1 MSWILCNTRADRLAV
16 DFMSAASI
24 ADIEDAEGILED
36 IMIMFFPGREAETID
51 EMDAAQIGRSIRAA
65 AHMLSHA
72 LTRYHCNL
80 GHYDNPRVEA
90 FQLRAER
97 CRKVCEA
104 ERLHDEAEETGCTA
118 EGMYMDDE
126 RAIEFYREIIAR
138 KSKP

>member
-72 LTRYHCNL
+72 LTRYRGREGDSRGTHSEER
-80 GHYDNPRVEA
+80 HE
-90 FQLRAER
+90 LRQGSR
-97 CRKVCEA
+97 HR
-104 ERLHDEAEETGCTA
+104 G
-118 EGMYMDDE
+118 
-126 RAIEFYREIIAR
+126 
-138 KSKP
+138 SP